1 MVESNAAEVISIN
14 GKEFSED
21 DLQDQ
26 SKYLVVQIR
35 DLQQQEG
42 QLNFK
47 LDQIRAAL
55 KVMTDALIESV
66 EKAEE
71 E

>member
-1 MVESNAAEVISIN
+1 MVESAEVISIN